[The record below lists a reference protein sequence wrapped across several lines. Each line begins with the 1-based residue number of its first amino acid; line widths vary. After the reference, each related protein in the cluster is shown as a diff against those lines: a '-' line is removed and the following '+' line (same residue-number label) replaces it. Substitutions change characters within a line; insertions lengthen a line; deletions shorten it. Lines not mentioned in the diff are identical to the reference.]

1 MTRQESCA
9 KKLPSS
15 GDRLCLTVIFSSLDL
30 DRDLII
36 TIQQDQVYTAV
47 PGIAELMHFAI
58 VGAGENPAHQFLHAF
73 GVKLVDSVKVFGE
86 FVLENLPPEPSR
98 SECRSSAGYRSRSR
112 RAHRCT
118 DRHSPPRTTIRI
130 ARIPK
135 RQEGR
140 LRSPRNALP
149 VKPLVALLI
158 NQRRPLQIR
167 MGLSIKACQT
177 SLGLIRL
184 AGQCSSSRMEP
195 AAERALVTGTCR
207 YQVRLK
213 LCWPR
218 RHRPWA
224 GGNIA
229 CSSRDMTEHA
239 KS

>member
-1 MTRQESCA
+1 MPIVALIGILHHEPPSASLAYRNG
-9 KKLPSS
+9 KK
-15 GDRLCLTVIFSSLDL
+15 
-30 DRDLII
+30 
-36 TIQQDQVYTAV
+36 
-47 PGIAELMHFAI
+47 
-58 VGAGENPAHQFLHAF
+58 AGS
-73 GVKLVDSVKVFGE
+73 D
-86 FVLENLPPEPSR
+86 
-98 SECRSSAGYRSRSR
+98 
-112 RAHRCT
+112 
-118 DRHSPPRTTIRI
+118 PR
-130 ARIPK
+130 
-135 RQEGR
+135 
-140 LRSPRNALP
+140 RNALP

-158 NQRRPLQIR
+158 NQRRSLQIR

-184 AGQCSSSRMEP
+184 AGQCSSSRMEA